1 MKRKK
6 SIINKMIPY
15 YYIYNRAMINILSLI
30 NEDIRTTGKEVRS
43 LQDRTTL

>member
-1 MKRKK
+1 MKKKK
-6 SIINKMIPY
+6 SLVEKMIPY
-15 YYIYNRAMINILSLI
+15 YYIYNREMINILSLI